1 MSAKNINMIFTIFII
16 STIST
21 IFILFIIYILKQK
34 IIKFIK
40 HCFHHEEDVLLDML
54 DKSNKFIPYNFNKN
68 NKEYILTQIKNRE
81 DRLKSGYTP
90 EQLIEGI
97 RNSYTQIEIEYL
109 LTNYEIQSKKYTDQS
124 ILSFVT
130 LFIAIGA
137 FAISCFKE
145 GNINSIIG
153 IAISIFII
161 CILFIFSRAFS
172 PKGSKLN
179 TAIFW
184 LTQAKEV
191 DEPQKNEQTDKDDD
205 E

>member
-1 MSAKNINMIFTIFII
+1 
-16 STIST
+16 
-21 IFILFIIYILKQK
+21 
-34 IIKFIK
+34 
-40 HCFHHEEDVLLDML
+40 ML

-68 NKEYILTQIKNRE
+68 NKEYILTQIKNRD

-137 FAISCFKE
+137 FAISYFKE
-145 GNINSIIG
+145 VKNINSIMWFASI
-153 IAISIFII
+153 IIISCIVFII
-161 CILFIFSRAFS
+161 SRAFS

-179 TAIFW
+179 KAIFW

>member
-1 MSAKNINMIFTIFII
+1 MSAKNTNIIFIIFII

-21 IFILFIIYILKQK
+21 ISILSIIYILKK

-40 HCFHHEEDVLLDML
+40 HYFHHEDVLLDML

-68 NKEYILTQIKNRE
+68 NKEYILTQIKNRD

-109 LTNYEIQSKKYTDQS
+109 LTNYEIQSKKYTDQN
-124 ILSFVT
+124 IQSFVT

-137 FAISCFKE
+137 FAISCLKDE
-145 GNINSIIG
+145 KIISSIIFCV
-153 IAISIFII
+153 IAFII
-161 CILFIFSRAFS
+161 LYFILLRAFS
-172 PKGSKLN
+172 PNGSKLN

-184 LTQAKEV
+184 LKQAKEL

>member
-1 MSAKNINMIFTIFII
+1 MKEQIKNIF
-16 STIST
+16 S
-21 IFILFIIYILKQK
+21 ILLKLLKLLTHSVFLIPDLLKKLNNTMEIYINE
-34 IIKFIK
+34 F
-40 HCFHHEEDVLLDML
+40 DSSN
-54 DKSNKFIPYNFNKN
+54 KSNNLNKFIPCQFNSDN
-68 NKEYILTQIKNRE
+68 RVNILIQIKNRNDSLTSE
-81 DRLKSGYTP
+81 YTP
-90 EQLIEGI
+90 EQLIEEI

-137 FAISCFKE
+137 FAISYFKE
-145 GNINSIIG
+145 VKNINSIMWF
-153 IAISIFII
+153 ASIIIII
-161 CILFIFSRAFS
+161 CIVFIISRAFS
-172 PKGSKLN
+172 PNGSKLN